1 MQCGVHKKINAANE
15 NKLNKLIITLKNISS
30 AVFNYYLFQYLIVK
44 ALHNYSSVIWVHGIH
59 FTYIFIHFLTLKNDF
74 VSCRRI

>member
-44 ALHNYSSVIWVHGIH
+44 ALHNYSSVI
-59 FTYIFIHFLTLKNDF
+59 
-74 VSCRRI
+74 